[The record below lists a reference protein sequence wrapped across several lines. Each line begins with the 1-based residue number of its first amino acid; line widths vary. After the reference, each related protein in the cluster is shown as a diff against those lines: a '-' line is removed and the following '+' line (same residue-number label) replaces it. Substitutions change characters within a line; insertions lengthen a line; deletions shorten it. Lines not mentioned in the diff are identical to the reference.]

1 VTDGGWD
8 IRCNSCG
15 AAVPS
20 TAEMCSACGAVLL
33 GPPTPPP
40 TPATRSTAANPT
52 VSVASAPLPSGAAPR
67 ITYAGQSDWAYA
79 GLGIRGA
86 AWLIDTIILMLPV
99 LAAVAFPV
107 AWFVVFPSVLLYY
120 PVMES
125 SRLQATLGKRFCGLT
140 VVTTGVKRISFAR
153 ALLRFLARYL
163 SGVVFGIGYLMIAF
177 RRDRRGLHDMIAG
190 TLVLWR

>member
-20 TAEMCSACGAVLL
+20 TAEMCPAC
-33 GPPTPPP
+33 
-40 TPATRSTAANPT
+40 
-52 VSVASAPLPSGAAPR
+52 
-67 ITYAGQSDWAYA
+67 D
-79 GLGIRGA
+79 
-86 AWLIDTIILMLPV
+86 
-99 LAAVAFPV
+99 
-107 AWFVVFPSVLLYY
+107 VVFPLVLLYY

-163 SGVVFGIGYLMIAF
+163 SGALFGIGYLMIAF
-177 RRDRRGLHDMIAG
+177 RSDRRGLHDMIAG

>member
-1 VTDGGWD
+1 MTDDGWD
-8 IRCNSCG
+8 IRCNRCG

-20 TAEMCSACGAVLL
+20 TVEMCPACGAILL
-33 GPPTPPP
+33 GPATPSP
-40 TPATRSTAANPT
+40 TPATVSTAANPA
-52 VSVASAPLPSGAAPR
+52 VSVASVPVPSGAAPR
-67 ITYAGQSDWAYA
+67 ITYGGHSDWAYA

-86 AWLIDTIILMLPV
+86 AWLVDTSILILPV

-107 AWFVVFPSVLLYY
+107 AWFVVFPLVLLYY

-153 ALLRFLARYL
+153 ALLRFLAKYL
-163 SGVVFGIGYLMIAF
+163 SGALFGIGFGMIA
-177 RRDRRGLHDMIAG
+177 RRSDRRGLHDMIAG
-190 TLVLWR
+190 TLVLWL